1 MDLVSVDRMKG
12 DWMEDG
18 HGIVVY
24 GKQTKNHGITTK
36 IKQTLYHDKSEYQ
49 SLDVIDTI
57 EPYSL
62 FFISPANSLN
72 PINRDDIIPSPFVSI
87 IKSPL

>member
-24 GKQTKNHGITTK
+24 GKTNQKPRNYHKN
-36 IKQTLYHDKSEYQ
+36 
-49 SLDVIDTI
+49 
-57 EPYSL
+57 
-62 FFISPANSLN
+62 
-72 PINRDDIIPSPFVSI
+72 
-87 IKSPL
+87 